1 MSRSAIIAAWLAV
14 GVASSLHT
22 LGLAAQTPNESS
34 NVLVVDHDFSAI
46 GEYVRVFLQEG
57 QVYRAELSSP
67 DLTLQIRGLV
77 DGVIRPTQLPRVYPF
92 LTSDTPSGTSVAEI
106 YPEVD
111 AEYEIR
117 VIAISGQHVASRLR
131 LYRDVRA
138 SSRRQKVRNTPGWET
153 GVELAGGW
161 HSGYFQ
167 SSAPAP
173 SGTDPAGGTDIEG
186 CFSARGAQGMSR
198 VGLCVVGLSHQSQE
212 GARNILWIFTE
223 PRVRVLGRSRPAL
236 SGWELGAL
244 FRFGLGMIST
254 ASETPVTFAPGVYV
268 ARHIRRNVR
277 GGGWSFQLSYARP
290 SYLGFGKPFGVTGNV
305 HPTSNRLSFGVGWYQ

>member
-1 MSRSAIIAAWLAV
+1 MSRSAIIAAWFAV
-14 GVASSLHT
+14 GLASSPHIQ
-22 LGLAAQTPNESS
+22 GLAAQTPDENS
-34 NVLVVDHDFSAI
+34 NVLVVDHDFSAA

-106 YPEVD
+106 YPEID

-117 VIAISGQHVASRLR
+117 VIALSGQHLASRLR

-138 SSRRQKVRNTPGWET
+138 SSRRQEVRNTPGWEM
-153 GVELAGGW
+153 GIELAGGW

-173 SGTDPAGGTDIEG
+173 LGTSPPGGTDVEG
-186 CFSARGAQGMSR
+186 CFSARGARGRSR
-198 VGLCVVGLSHQSQE
+198 VGLCVVGLSYQSQE
-212 GARNILWIFTE
+212 GARSILWIYTE
-223 PRVRVLGRSRPAL
+223 PRVRLLGRSQPGQ
-236 SGWELGAL
+236 SSWDLGAS
-244 FRFGLGMIST
+244 FRFGLGMISA
-254 ASETPVTFAPGVYV
+254 ASETPVTLAPGAYV
-268 ARHIRRNVR
+268 ARHIRRNAN

-290 SYLGFGKPFGVTGNV
+290 SYLGFGKPFGVIGNV
-305 HPTSNRLSFGVGWYQ
+305 HPSSNRVALGVAWYQ